1 MRSKSSFLCPV
12 LKNLS
17 TRSFWAKAKRAHE
30 KTELNLYSRHRKHLP
45 PKNAVSRSNFHL
57 ATSCGCQSQ
66 RRSPRTSPSRPPKA
80 SHPPT
85 THRIPHTSHPTNL
98 CSRSGHG
105 HATRLDRHQ
114 PVWRT
119 VKKDLRNTLTTKHGN
134 RHKLNT
140 AANHASPLTFKLWF
154 LADLIQCLL
163 HVSIY
168 MKVAC

>member
-1 MRSKSSFLCPV
+1 MWLPV
-12 LKNLS
+12 TTKVTTNVTLHPPDPPK
-17 TRSFWAKAKRAHE
+17 H
-30 KTELNLYSRHRKHLP
+30 HIHLP
-45 PKNAVSRSNFHL
+45 HIA
-57 ATSCGCQSQ
+57 
-66 RRSPRTSPSRPPKA
+66 SP
-80 SHPPT
+80 
-85 THRIPHTSHPTNL
+85 THRIRPI
-98 CSRSGHG
+98 CAAEADM
-105 HATRLDRHQ
+105 ATQ
-114 PVWRT
+114 PVWTGTNPFGGT